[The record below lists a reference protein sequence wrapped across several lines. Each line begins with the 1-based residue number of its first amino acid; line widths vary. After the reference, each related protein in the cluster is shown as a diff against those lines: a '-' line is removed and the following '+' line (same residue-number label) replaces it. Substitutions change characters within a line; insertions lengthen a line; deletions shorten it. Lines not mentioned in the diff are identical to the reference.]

1 MKYWLMKSEPDDF
14 SIDDL
19 RRCSGQKSAW
29 QGIRNYQARNFLRDQ
44 VSVNDLV
51 LFYHSSCKEPAI
63 VGLVQV
69 SHSSQPDLS
78 AFNSSSPYFDPKSDP
93 LKPRWVEVE
102 ISFIEKF
109 INQVSLKQLK
119 ADMKL
124 ADMVLVAKGA
134 RLSVQPVKES
144 EFEYILSLCSRT

>member
-1 MKYWLMKSEPDDF
+1 
-14 SIDDL
+14 
-19 RRCSGQKSAW
+19 
-29 QGIRNYQARNFLRDQ
+29 
-44 VSVNDLV
+44 
-51 LFYHSSCKEPAI
+51 
-63 VGLVQV
+63 
-69 SHSSQPDLS
+69 
-78 AFNSSSPYFDPKSDP
+78 

>member
-19 RRCSGQKSAW
+19 KRCSGQKSAW

-44 VSVNDLV
+44 VRVNDLV

-63 VGLVQV
+63 VGLAQV
-69 SHSSQPDLS
+69 SQSSRPDLS
-78 AFNSSSPYFDPKSDP
+78 AFDSSSPYFDPKSDP

-109 INQVSLKQLK
+109 VNQISLKQLK
-119 ADMKL
+119 ADMEL

-134 RLSVQPVKES
+134 RLSVQPVKGS
-144 EFEYILSLCSRT
+144 EFKYILSLCSRA